1 MRTSFLQNA
10 VTSRPAVMPFT
21 GTSLQRKC
29 ACGGSAGISSE
40 CEDCSR
46 QKLLLQRSTHR
57 PDDGTRNF
65 GLPKPIQ
72 QPEMNL
78 WFSHNFSALRVSPNE
93 ESIQAK
99 LEVSSPDDHLEREA
113 DRVAQIIV
121 SGTSSPAAARAR
133 EPLVTPLSRASVLR
147 QVEDVSDEEVSDDEV
162 DEGDEVDQVEDDE
175 IAVAQTKRAGQAA
188 PFVPKIE
195 TSLKDLRGGGRPLSM
210 STRAFFEPRFGYD
223 FGAVRVHTDGASDVM
238 AQSINARAFTSG
250 NDIVFAAGQFSPDT
264 TGGKEL
270 LAHELTHVLQQGA
283 GSNQPGAKLFRDPNK
298 GKKKTTKAKPKAKEA
313 KKAPVDKER
322 TKWRFT
328 YKTLAEAKGKFD
340 AVKEMGLDPEAP
352 VKEGDSWTFFYF
364 PRTKDGAEAD
374 AAAKQKQLGDKHTV
388 TAEFSKLAQSWFIKV
403 IPKCPEAIPEK
414 KGFRVWS
421 KCYATQKEAEAAV
434 KKFKAAHINAEV
446 VSLSEANKFGV
457 YFQPLTEEEAK
468 KAGTAEASKRP
479 GYAEKMYEVK
489 TKEVKDLDSYT
500 YTVGTVC
507 PPDYPD
513 NLGSD
518 FELTAYVFALESEF
532 PKEPKVKDPCGLK
545 GEFSADF
552 LNKTEGGA
560 PLGVK
565 MEGSGITR
573 SGKFVQFTHYDKAKK
588 ENCFTEAACAETK
601 SGKCAEAGRTVAV
614 DKSLI
619 PLGTEL
625 LIEDIGPR
633 TAEDTGK
640 RIKGKHIDVY
650 YGAIPSA
657 EANKKSFTNKRVC
670 KKKSKK

>member
-1 MRTSFLQNA
+1 MKTHL
-10 VTSRPAVMPFT
+10 
-21 GTSLQRKC
+21 LYYRKLC
-29 ACGGSAGISSE
+29 CFI
-40 CEDCSR
+40 
-46 QKLLLQRSTHR
+46 LVL
-57 PDDGTRNF
+57 
-65 GLPKPIQ
+65 
-72 QPEMNL
+72 
-78 WFSHNFSALRVSPNE
+78 
-93 ESIQAK
+93 SIA
-99 LEVSSPDDHLEREA
+99 P
-113 DRVAQIIV
+113 
-121 SGTSSPAAARAR
+121 G
-133 EPLVTPLSRASVLR
+133 ASV
-147 QVEDVSDEEVSDDEV
+147 
-162 DEGDEVDQVEDDE
+162 
-175 IAVAQTKRAGQAA
+175 AVQ
-188 PFVPKIE
+188 
-195 TSLKDLRGGGRPLSM
+195 
-210 STRAFFEPRFGYD
+210 
-223 FGAVRVHTDGASDVM
+223 
-238 AQSINARAFTSG
+238 
-250 NDIVFAAGQFSPDT
+250 
-264 TGGKEL
+264 
-270 LAHELTHVLQQGA
+270 
-283 GSNQPGAKLFRDPNK
+283 NQPGGGPPQRK
-298 GKKKTTKAKPKAKEA
+298 
-313 KKAPVDKER
+313 
-322 TKWRFT
+322 
-328 YKTLAEAKGKFD
+328 KFD
-340 AVKEMGLDPEAP
+340 LTIDNIMRGPNLLGYEPREIRWSA
-352 VKEGDSWTFFYF
+352 DSK
-364 PRTKDGAEAD
+364 R
-374 AAAKQKQLGDKHTV
+374 
-388 TAEFSKLAQSWFIKV
+388 
-403 IPKCPEAIPEK
+403 
-414 KGFRVWS
+414 
-421 KCYATQKEAEAAV
+421 
-434 KKFKAAHINAEV
+434 
-446 VSLSEANKFGV
+446 V
-457 YFQPLTEEEAK
+457 YFRWKRSGDPRQNDFDTYVVNRDGSDLKKLTEEEAK

-513 NLGSD
+513 DLGSN